1 VDDDASVRNSLRR
14 LLTMHEST
22 VRTYASAES
31 FLLDAGRV
39 RNGCLL
45 LDISMPGL
53 TGIELLKR
61 LRSENWHLP
70 AVLMTSLRVDAPLR
84 EKAAQVGAF
93 SVLEKPIDVDVLL
106 TTISQA
112 VFQQRSKRDT
122 AAG

>member
-1 VDDDASVRNSLRR
+1 
-14 LLTMHEST
+14 
-22 VRTYASAES
+22 
-31 FLLDAGRV
+31 
-39 RNGCLL
+39 
-45 LDISMPGL
+45 MPGL

-70 AVLMTSLRVDAPLR
+70 AVLMTSLRVDARLR

-106 TTISQA
+106 ITISQA